1 MAKMVSL
8 PDNEKRHF
16 DIGEQ
21 ALQKGN
27 YASAAAHFEKAY
39 EADQS
44 YAIAQPLAASL
55 NGLKQFHESLNVML
69 PHYQA
74 FMQTCCAILMRCG
87 VLLLTDKLTLP
98 RHLL

>member
-27 YASAAAHFEKAY
+27 YAFGSGSF
-39 EADQS
+39 
-44 YAIAQPLAASL
+44 
-55 NGLKQFHESLNVML
+55 
-69 PHYQA
+69 
-74 FMQTCCAILMRCG
+74 
-87 VLLLTDKLTLP
+87 
-98 RHLL
+98 

>member
-74 FMQTCCAILMRCG
+74 FMQTDAD
-87 VLLLTDKLTLP
+87 V
-98 RHLL
+98 